1 MITYA
6 RQLLFW
12 GELSYCPPFQVFP
25 PPLQLKPAPGAPPDP
40 HRKANRFLDGIPAFP
55 VA

>member
-6 RQLLFW
+6 KQLPFW
-12 GELSYCPPFQVFP
+12 VRALLLSNVWPLS
-25 PPLQLKPAPGAPPDP
+25 PLQLKPAPGAPPDP
-40 HRKANRFLDGIPAFP
+40 HLEANRFLAGIPTSP